1 MLEGILE
8 HSIKMVHH
16 NRLITFDKLILILMY
31 GFSRNECIIIQESV
45 TLLYTTLIWRTVT
58 LTFDDFCELCH
69 FIAD

>member
-16 NRLITFDKLILILMY
+16 NRLITNLLILILMY
-31 GFSRNECIIIQESV
+31 GFSRNECITIQESV

-58 LTFDDFCELCH
+58 LTFDDLCELCH